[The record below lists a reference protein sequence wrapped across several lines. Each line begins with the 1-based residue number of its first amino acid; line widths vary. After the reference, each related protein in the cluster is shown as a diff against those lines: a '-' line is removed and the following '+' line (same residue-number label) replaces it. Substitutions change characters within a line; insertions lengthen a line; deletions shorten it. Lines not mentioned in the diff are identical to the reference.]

1 MITRRVATVF
11 CCLLLFTLSA
21 TAGSKDKKKDTAAE
35 APPMVML
42 WPPNAA
48 SPSIK
53 LSFAK
58 FTQAASYN
66 GQLSLETNVLVEN
79 LSDKSIPQASFTVYM
94 LDKDKVRVGSG
105 VLNISDLDAGQQVKL
120 PFQVFSVGMPQ
131 SLSLVARNN
140 GAGIP
145 TSLKTVPLKVIST
158 PPGANLKADGQDMGV
173 TPAMVNLTIGNH
185 TLEFS
190 KEGFATGSTPIDIR
204 ADEAPGGSISFELGG
219 LSQDEVELRDGKVLK
234 GDAISLSMTSI
245 IFRVDGKDETYDR
258 NQVKKIILVQR
269 ETVQQPVVVQPTPQP
284 SRK

>member
-1 MITRRVATVF
+1 MITRRTTIVF
-11 CCLLLFTLSA
+11 SCLLLLSIFA
-21 TAGSKDKKKDTAAE
+21 SAGSKDRKKDSSEPAL
-35 APPMVML
+35 VLL

-48 SPSIK
+48 SPSLK

-66 GQLSLETNVLVEN
+66 GQLSLESNVLVEN
-79 LSDKSIPQASFTVYM
+79 LSDKPIPQASFTVYM
-94 LDKDKVRVGSG
+94 LDKDKVRIGSG
-105 VLNISDLDAGQQVKL
+105 VLNISDLDAAQQVKL
-120 PFQVFSVGMPQ
+120 PFQVFSVGIPA
-131 SLSLVARNN
+131 SLNLVARND

-158 PPGANLKADGQDMGV
+158 PPGANLKVDGQDAGV

-185 TLEFS
+185 NLEFS
-190 KEGFATGSTPIDIR
+190 KEGFATGSTPVDIR

-245 IFRVDGKDETYDR
+245 VFRMNGQDQTYDR

-284 SRK
+284 AKK

>member
-1 MITRRVATVF
+1 MTPRRIAIIF
-11 CCLLLFTLSA
+11 YCLLLLTLSA
-21 TAGSKDKKKDTAAE
+21 AGSKDKKKEAVE

-48 SPSIK
+48 SPSMK

-120 PFQVFSVGMPQ
+120 PFQVFSVGIPA

-140 GAGIP
+140 GAGVP

-158 PPGANLKADGQDMGV
+158 PPGANLKVDGQDMGV

-190 KEGFATGSTPIDIR
+190 KEGFATGSTPVDIR
-204 ADEAPGGSISFELGG
+204 ADEGPGGSISFELGG

-245 IFRVDGKDETYDR
+245 VFRVNGKDETYDR

-284 SRK
+284 SKK